1 MTVPMTMQKPY
12 IKPAIVH
19 ELRLETH
26 AQTTLSSPDL
36 NDPMSVDPVLP
47 PKPDARDQSG
57 AGGRIDPSLP
67 PKPPVSRP
75 SGGGGGGGG
84 GGARVDPPL
93 PPKPPKP

>member
-1 MTVPMTMQKPY
+1 MTVPMTIQKPY

-26 AQTTLSSPDL
+26 AQATLSSPEIH
-36 NDPMSVDPVLP
+36 DPMSVDPVLP

-57 AGGRIDPSLP
+57 AGRIDPALP

-75 SGGGGGGGG
+75 SGGGGGG